1 MGFAIGKGYVQPR
14 RSPREATVR
23 WAFVPWPRRGLFV
36 HAGRGRS
43 RELEE
48 SPGQVIC
55 EDFDLAGIGDQNREA
70 HAREQHVDR
79 DAGTGLAADAGDGT
93 FDGRGMCA
101 EHTCVN

>member
-1 MGFAIGKGYVQPR
+1 MCSRAVHRGR
-14 RSPREATVR
+14 RLSA
-23 WAFVPWPRRGLFV
+23 GLSCP
-36 HAGRGRS
+36 GRGGGSPSTPVAAAAGSS
-43 RELEE
+43 RE

-55 EDFDLAGIGDQNREA
+55 EDFDLAGVGDQNREA
-70 HAREQHVDR
+70 HARERHVDR